1 MKKTLIIVRHAHTFD
16 PNPGQPDHERD
27 LTPEGKT
34 EAQHSAEWL
43 KEEGNLPKKIVASF
57 ANRTQQTAAIFADV
71 IFGDARQYDPE
82 KALYHANESD
92 LLHFVQ
98 ENFTSEE
105 IVMLVGHNPSVTQ
118 FAIRLGATSVSYL
131 SPASVIVLAFEIQE
145 WSELKFHTGKLLD
158 KRLTEEN

>member
-34 EAQHSAEWL
+34 EARLSAEWL

-57 ANRTQQTAAIFADV
+57 ANRTQQTASIFSEV
-71 IFGDARQYDPE
+71 IFGDGQNYVAE
-82 KALYHANESD
+82 KELYHAKEND
-92 LLHFVQ
+92 LLDFIK

-105 IVMLVGHNPSVTQ
+105 SLMLVGHNPSVTQ
-118 FAIRLGATSVSYL
+118 FAIRLGATTVSYL
-131 SPASVIVLAFEIQE
+131 PPASVIVLAFEISE

-158 KRLTEEN
+158 KRLTDEN